1 MVGDPRRR
9 LTLAPPAGAVHP
21 LGVGGAVVVP
31 GPFLRGDLKVQRKA
45 WIFPFGNKS
54 KRSVR

>member
-1 MVGDPRRR
+1 MGDPRRR

-31 GPFLRGDLKVQRKA
+31 GPFLRGDLKVQ
-45 WIFPFGNKS
+45 
-54 KRSVR
+54 